1 MMLLPLACSDINAD
15 GPVDT
20 KVDAGLMKNWAFWEN
35 KIDKTKTNQYT
46 PIVFCHEWEFV
57 STELER
63 WEGGQLV
70 EMKKVDNVFPYRKL
84 KILKNGSMSADG
96 MGGVWDYRYNN
107 LMIDV
112 STSGGSNYLYQV
124 IEVKGGK
131 ISSVISTVS
140 YIFTHSVIIFNSGYY
155 FFLVVM
161 IKEIGNIFLNCFT
174 DISLSSI
181 CRSRKIANTYPIR
194 ILIVC
199 TANISDH
206 FPRGFEYNGA
216 RYIISSWI
224 ILFS

>member
-20 KVDAGLMKNWAFWEN
+20 KVDTGLMKNWAFWE
-35 KIDKTKTNQYT
+35 KLIDKTKTNQYT

-131 ISSVISTVS
+131 MILREEEYSIGGPIVT
-140 YIFTHSVIIFNSGYY
+140 FLQDPMGRHY
-155 FFLVVM
+155 F
-161 IKEIGNIFLNCFT
+161 
-174 DISLSSI
+174 
-181 CRSRKIANTYPIR
+181 CRYTY
-194 ILIVC
+194 VKK
-199 TANISDH
+199 
-206 FPRGFEYNGA
+206 
-216 RYIISSWI
+216 
-224 ILFS
+224 